1 MKRFEFLERLITL
14 NKRKPILT
22 VFFFL
27 KAGRISAFDELAQKF
42 FTAAANTRQTILDEA
57 RTLAKNASNG
67 ADHYLKVMEKVVANG
82 DAYVVKETKRCVP
95 HSISTCSVVKLII
108 SVMSYLL
115 VNLRLGSLMGKST
128 LAPPKLDELQIKI
141 NVLRSFFKEPKH
153 EESKA
158 TRDEAEL

>member
-1 MKRFEFLERLITL
+1 
-14 NKRKPILT
+14 
-22 VFFFL
+22 
-27 KAGRISAFDELAQKF
+27 
-42 FTAAANTRQTILDEA
+42 
-57 RTLAKNASNG
+57 
-67 ADHYLKVMEKVVANG
+67 
-82 DAYVVKETKRCVP
+82 
-95 HSISTCSVVKLII
+95 
-108 SVMSYLL
+108 